1 MALNLVC
8 STCGHEGLVSETDPC
23 EACGGISTV
32 YSEAYKGPPVGL
44 VCRDCGQAGLVTA
57 TDPCK
62 TCGGNR
68 TVHVDQFVLERL
80 EREREREKAHYE
92 KVALD
97 PVCSNCGE
105 QGLVTTMDPCKACG
119 ETTAVHAD
127 TYKER
132 LEKIAEQEEEVE
144 TRAAVVAART
154 LKWDYKV
161 LHGQLKQGPG
171 DDYGLQQVR
180 RELAE
185 AGKLGWELVT
195 FESAT
200 FEKSGGF
207 MAGFMGGFADADNSE
222 KGWIAVFKRPKG

>member
-32 YSEAYKGPPVGL
+32 YSEAYKGAPVGL

-127 TYKER
+127 TYKKR
-132 LEKIAEQEEEVE
+132 LEKIAEQEEEAE

-161 LHGQLKQGPG
+161 LHGQGVVDG
-171 DDYGLQQVR
+171 GLNEASR
-180 RELAE
+180 KLIE
-185 AGKLGWELVT
+185 AGEYGWELVT

-200 FEKSGGF
+200 FKKGGGLV
-207 MAGFMGGFADADNSE
+207 AGFMSGFADADNYE

>member
-1 MALNLVC
+1 MSKKITTGNQLELFLQLLVKE
-8 STCGHEGLVSETDPC
+8 SM
-23 EACGGISTV
+23 
-32 YSEAYKGPPVGL
+32 
-44 VCRDCGQAGLVTA
+44 
-57 TDPCK
+57 
-62 TCGGNR
+62 
-68 TVHVDQFVLERL
+68 
-80 EREREREKAHYE
+80 EKAQE
-92 KVALD
+92 
-97 PVCSNCGE
+97 E
-105 QGLVTTMDPCKACG
+105 
-119 ETTAVHAD
+119 
-127 TYKER
+127 
-132 LEKIAEQEEEVE
+132 LENLSENAIPHLREQEEEVE

-207 MAGFMGGFADADNSE
+207 MAGFMGDFADADNYE